1 MTQVPAGLDAGQLE
15 PFEPE
20 PEDGQHSD
28 GQHGAGQHGAGQHEA
43 DHRGLGGYRA
53 LLRTPGAARF
63 CISGMIGRAPMSMF
77 GLGTV
82 LLVAASTGRYGLAG
96 LVSGAGSIGYAA
108 CAPQIARLADRFG
121 QHRVLRPL
129 IAFFGIACVVFVTCA
144 ELKAPAWILMITG
157 CLAGSSMPSLGSMVR
172 ARWSALL
179 RDPAAI
185 HAAFALESV
194 IDEMTFVIG
203 PALVTVLATA
213 VPPAGVLVC
222 MMLSVGGT
230 LFFAA
235 QRQTEPPVRPRS
247 RESGA
252 DETGAS
258 SHSASQQGGASESE
272 PASPRRRAGRLP
284 APGLLTMVPLYLF
297 VGTMFASIDLSTVDF
312 AQQHGHK
319 PLAGFILGTYA
330 LGSAIGGLWYG
341 SRHWRA
347 PLERRFLLTLV
358 LTVAGVATFWTQPSL
373 ISLDAGVLVAGLTIS
388 PTLIAGYGLIERQAP
403 GTRRTEAMTWLSSS
417 IAVGVAAGS
426 SICGRIIDTAG
437 PRWGYGFAATIGV
450 IAVATCLLGRGRLR
464 AYPDADT
471 AQWVDA

>member
-1 MTQVPAGLDAGQLE
+1 MTQVPAGLDADRLE
-15 PFEPE
+15 PGEPE
-20 PEDGQHSD
+20 PGAGKYNASQHS
-28 GQHGAGQHGAGQHEA
+28 AGQKSTGHQ
-43 DHRGLGGYRA
+43 GLGGYRA

-82 LLVAASTGRYGLAG
+82 LLVAASTGRYALAG

-108 CAPQIARLADRFG
+108 SAPQVARLADRFG

-129 IAFFGIACVVFVTCA
+129 IAFFGVACVVFVTCA

-172 ARWSALL
+172 TRWSALL
-179 RDPAAI
+179 GDPAAI

-213 VPPAGVLVC
+213 VPPAGVLLC
-222 MMLSVGGT
+222 MVLSVGGT

-235 QRQTEPPVRPRS
+235 QRQTEPPVMAHS
-247 RESGA
+247 REHGPSEQRTS
-252 DETGAS
+252 DS
-258 SHSASQQGGASESE
+258 DSAIR
-272 PASPRRRAGRLP
+272 RRRAGRLP
-284 APGLLTMVPLYLF
+284 APGLLTMAPLYFF

-312 AQQHGHK
+312 AQRHGHK

-330 LGSAIGGLWYG
+330 LSSGIGGLWYG

-373 ISLDAGVLVAGLTIS
+373 ISLDAGMLVAGLTIS

-417 IAVGVAAGS
+417 IAVGVATGS

-437 PRWGYGFAATIGV
+437 PRWGYGFAALIGV
-450 IAVATCLLGRGRLR
+450 IAVTTCLLGRGRLR
-464 AYPDADT
+464 ASPDADA

>member
-15 PFEPE
+15 PHEPE
-20 PEDGQHSD
+20 PGGGQHSAD
-28 GQHGAGQHGAGQHEA
+28 QHGA
-43 DHRGLGGYRA
+43 GGYRA
-53 LLRTPGAARF
+53 LFRTPGAVRF
-63 CISGMIGRAPMSMF
+63 CVSAMIGRAPMSMF

-82 LLVAASTGRYGLAG
+82 LLIAASTGRYALAG

-108 CAPQIARLADRFG
+108 SAPQVARLADRFG

-129 IAFFGIACVVFVTCA
+129 IAVFGVACVVFVTCA
-144 ELKAPAWILMITG
+144 ELKAPVWILMITG

-179 RDPAAI
+179 QDQAAV

-194 IDEMTFVIG
+194 VDEMTFVIG

-213 VPPAGVLVC
+213 VPPAGVLLC
-222 MMLSVGGT
+222 MVLSVGGT

-235 QRQTEPPVRPRS
+235 QRQTEPPIRPRS
-247 RESGA
+247 REPEAGEPQA
-252 DETGAS
+252 
-258 SHSASQQGGASESE
+258 GGDRASESRS
-272 PASPRRRAGRLP
+272 ASARRRTGRLP
-284 APGLLTMVPLYLF
+284 APGLLTIAPLYFFL
-297 VGTMFASIDLSTVDF
+297 GTMFASIDLSTVDF
-312 AQQHGHK
+312 AQREGHK

-330 LGSAIGGLWYG
+330 LGSGIGGLWYG
-341 SRHWRA
+341 SRAWRA
-347 PLERRFLLTLV
+347 PLDRRFTLTLL

-373 ISLDAGVLVAGLTIS
+373 ISLDGGMLIAGLTIS

-403 GTRRTEAMTWLSSS
+403 PARRTEAMTWLSST
-417 IAVGVAAGS
+417 IAVGVATGS

-437 PRWGYGFAATIGV
+437 PRWGYGFAATVGV
-450 IAVATCLLGRGRLR
+450 IAVTTCLLGRGRLR
-464 AYPDADT
+464 ATPDADA